1 MEKLREKQTAPPG
14 SSAQAGRSAV
24 GGQGRGLARDL
35 PRDILHDSRARRER
49 SRRRRARNRQVRRV
63 QHEGLRDTLS
73 ALGCQGLSRSR
84 WCLALDLA
92 WGAVPTKRDRH
103 TTILEL
109 IDDRVVASQEELR
122 RLLLQ
127 RGWDVTQ
134 STLSRDVHE
143 LRLARVPTADGGRY
157 VRADGHTAGDDPRPA
172 LETVVPQLLRTIDG
186 VGELLLL
193 RTSPGSA
200 HTVALAMDAELPP
213 DVIGTVAGDDT
224 ILVVCRSVVAR
235 ERLARRLR
243 SLARTRPGRPGSG
256 GERGQG

>member
-1 MEKLREKQTAPPG
+1 MLGEKQTAPPG

-24 GGQGRGLARDL
+24 DGRGCGLAHDL
-35 PRDILHDSRARRER
+35 PRDTLHDSHARRER
-49 SRRRRARNRQVRRV
+49 SRRGRARNRQVRRV

-73 ALGCQGLSRSR
+73 ALGCQGHSRSR
-84 WCLALDLA
+84 WCLALDLV

-103 TTILEL
+103 TAILEL
-109 IDDRVVASQEELR
+109 IDDRAVASQEELR

-143 LRLARVPTADGGRY
+143 LRLARVPTAEGVRY
-157 VRADGHTAGDDPRPA
+157 VRADGRAAEEEARPA
-172 LETVVPQLLRTIDG
+172 LDAVVPQLLRTIDG

-200 HTVALAMDAELPP
+200 HTVALAIDAEQPP

-224 ILVVCRSVVAR
+224 ILVVCRSAPAR

-243 SLARTRPGRPGSG
+243 ALSLSLIHI
-256 GERGQG
+256 

>member
-1 MEKLREKQTAPPG
+1 
-14 SSAQAGRSAV
+14 
-24 GGQGRGLARDL
+24 
-35 PRDILHDSRARRER
+35 
-49 SRRRRARNRQVRRV
+49 
-63 QHEGLRDTLS
+63 
-73 ALGCQGLSRSR
+73 
-84 WCLALDLA
+84 
-92 WGAVPTKRDRH
+92 VPTKQDRH
-103 TTILEL
+103 AAILEL
-109 IDDRVVASQEELR
+109 IDDRAVASQEEMR

-143 LRLARVPTADGGRY
+143 LRLARVPTAEGGRY
-157 VRADGHTAGDDPRPA
+157 VRADGHGAGDEARPA

-193 RTSPGSA
+193 RTLPGSA
-200 HTVALAMDAELPP
+200 HTVALAMDSELPP

-224 ILVVCRSVVAR
+224 ILVVCRSATAR

-243 SLARTRPGRPGSG
+243 ALVRTRAGRHGSG